1 MRTNR
6 RERVRLEMKKN
17 KAIVIAEIA
26 LVIFVSLFLLTVLI
40 QRFSNNKFSI
50 GGIRLF
56 TVLSESM
63 EPVYKVWD
71 IVIVNKVEPSKIKI
85 GDDVTYLGKES
96 NLSGLIV
103 THRVIS
109 EREENGVK
117 YFTTKGIANNIED
130 PEIEYNDIYG
140 KVSYHTII
148 FIFVGR
154 LMTNIVV
161 YYLLF
166 IAVGVSFAYEVV
178 SSFIIKDEDDEEDI
192 EKNEE

>member
-6 RERVRLEMKKN
+6 RERVRLEKKKN

-85 GDDVTYLGKES
+85 GDDVTYKGLEGDVKGKV
-96 NLSGLIV
+96 V
-103 THRVIS
+103 THRVEKINYDEGS
-109 EREENGVK
+109 KK
-117 YFTTKGIANNIED
+117 YKYITQGINNVGQD
-130 PEIEYNDIYG
+130 PEISEDQLFG
-140 KVSYHTII
+140 KVVYKTTLLSAFSKASRNTIVFVLFV
-148 FIFVGR
+148 FIPLAIYIAIEMV
-154 LMTNIVV
+154 NIVLDRNDTRR
-161 YYLLF
+161 YR
-166 IAVGVSFAYEVV
+166 
-178 SSFIIKDEDDEEDI
+178 
-192 EKNEE
+192 